1 MSESTRTDSRQMRV
15 LWFAHVPP
23 SGFRQGNGGYNG
35 GGWISSL
42 QLAMEA
48 RGDVDLA
55 IAFFTKI
62 SGKTAEELHVSYF
75 PMHRTQSFF
84 PRVKRFFLLSKQD
97 QVDIA
102 VCKKVIADF
111 KPDVIQVFGTESG
124 FGLLARETDIPFVI
138 HLQGLMGPY
147 MDAWVPPRYR
157 MLDYAWQGTANPI
170 RIALGLRALAFNRH
184 AVAREREIMR
194 FCKAFMGRTDWD
206 RAFVSL
212 YAPQARYFTCWETL
226 RPCFYEPADWTPP
239 SKPVFVS
246 TISGPLYKGHDMV
259 LKTARTLKESGLDDF
274 MWKVFGIDNLRFA
287 ERKTGIRASD
297 VGVVPKGV
305 ATAEQLRAALL
316 SCSVYV
322 HPSYI
327 DNSPNSLCEAQVLGV
342 PVVATNVGGVS
353 SLFTA
358 NHSYCLV
365 PANDPL
371 MMAERIRQSLTTP
384 QRFISDREECLH
396 RHAPE
401 TVVGRLMDIYME
413 LVGQNHLN
421 P

>member
-1 MSESTRTDSRQMRV
+1 MIESTRSDSRRMRV
-15 LWFAHVPP
+15 LWFAHIPP
-23 SGFRQGNGGYNG
+23 SGFHSGVNGYNG

-42 QLAMEA
+42 ELAMEA
-48 RGDVDLA
+48 RHDVELA
-55 IAFFTKI
+55 IAFFSKS
-62 SGKTAEELHVSYF
+62 SGKATAETRVSYF
-75 PMHRTQSFF
+75 PMQRPQSF
-84 PRVKRFFLLSKQD
+84 PARVKRFFLLSKQD
-97 QVDIA
+97 GADIA
-102 VCKKVIADF
+102 LCKEVVAEF
-111 KPDVIQVFGTESG
+111 KPDVIQIFGTESC
-124 FGLLARETDIPFVI
+124 FGHLVRETDIPVVI
-138 HLQGLMGPY
+138 HLQGLMAPY
-147 MDAWVPPRYR
+147 MNAWVPPGYR
-157 MLDYAWQGTANPI
+157 MLDYAVQGTANPI

-184 AVAREREIMR
+184 AAAREREIMHS
-194 FCKAFMGRTDWD
+194 CKAFMGRTDWD

-212 YAPQARYFTCWETL
+212 YAPQARYFSCWETL

-239 SKPVFVS
+239 AKPVFIS

-259 LKTARTLKESGLDDF
+259 LKTAMTLKESGLDGF
-274 MWKVFGIDNLRFA
+274 TWEIFGIDNLRFA

-297 VGVVPKGV
+297 VGVVPKGI

-358 NHSYCLV
+358 NRSHCLV

-401 TVVGRLMDIYME
+401 TVVGRLMDIYRD
-413 LVGQNHLN
+413 LVGQNHSN